1 MTWALTLTS
10 QAVVT
15 EEHGVLP
22 LSFAP
27 YLSIDFAEDTY
38 IVAMLACKNPE
49 SIVLKFDM
57 SCAAT

>member
-1 MTWALTLTS
+1 
-10 QAVVT
+10 VVT
-15 EEHGVLP
+15 EEYGVLP

-27 YLSIDFAEDTY
+27 YLSLTDFAENTY
-38 IVAMLACKNPE
+38 ILAMLACKNPE

>member
-1 MTWALTLTS
+1 
-10 QAVVT
+10 VVT

-27 YLSIDFAEDTY
+27 YLSIDFAENTY